1 MTERA
6 KLYPVTNTGAL
17 ARGIER
23 RNRVRR
29 GSERAKLGLLDGC
42 GSGLAEA
49 EFCCAAAAWLFM
61 ANARKVEE
69 VGLENSTKD
78 VPLRDLEGISELEF
92 SRARKGREPEGSRLD
107 RGWIS
112 YGWLL
117 WEKRRLFY
125 VVAVRALILGT
136 LIAFLIPPRYE
147 STANIMPPEQGDR
160 GALLSLLAG
169 RAGGTEGAAGL
180 ASLAGSVLGVSS
192 TGALFVDLTHS
203 RTVEDRIIDKF
214 GLQKAYGTS
223 YRQDARKMLEER
235 TAVGQDRK
243 SGVISIQVTDTSP
256 QRAREVAQAYVDELD
271 RLLSEVST
279 SSARRERIFIEQRL
293 VTVKND
299 LDEAERRFS
308 AFASKNT
315 ALDIKEQAKAEVG
328 AAAVLQGQL
337 IAAESELQGLQ
348 QIYTP
353 GNVRVRS
360 LRARV
365 DELKRQLDKIAG
377 TDASLAADGAG
388 SPQDSY
394 PSIRRLP
401 LLGVEWADLYRRTKI
416 QETVYELLNQQYEL
430 TRMQEA
436 KEIPTIRVID
446 SANLPE
452 KKSWPPRLLIMVMVT
467 AGALVVT
474 AIWIVGSDRWERID
488 RHSPGKVFAMHIWG
502 RSRQGLRDASV
513 RFHLDKFAG
522 FLTRFRRRRD
532 K

>member
-1 MTERA
+1 
-6 KLYPVTNTGAL
+6 
-17 ARGIER
+17 
-23 RNRVRR
+23 
-29 GSERAKLGLLDGC
+29 
-42 GSGLAEA
+42 
-49 EFCCAAAAWLFM
+49 
-61 ANARKVEE
+61 
-69 VGLENSTKD
+69 
-78 VPLRDLEGISELEF
+78 
-92 SRARKGREPEGSRLD
+92 
-107 RGWIS
+107 
-112 YGWLL
+112 
-117 WEKRRLFY
+117 
-125 VVAVRALILGT
+125 
-136 LIAFLIPPRYE
+136 
-147 STANIMPPEQGDR
+147 
-160 GALLSLLAG
+160 
-169 RAGGTEGAAGL
+169 
-180 ASLAGSVLGVSS
+180 
-192 TGALFVDLTHS
+192 
-203 RTVEDRIIDKF
+203 VEDRIIDRF
-214 GLQKAYGTS
+214 GLQKVYGAR
-223 YRQDARKMLEER
+223 YRQDARKMLEQL
-235 TAVGQDRK
+235 TAIGQDRK

-256 QRAREVAQAYVDELD
+256 QRAREVAQAYVEELD

-293 VTVKND
+293 LTVKSD
-299 LDEAERRFS
+299 LDDAEKRFS

-360 LRARV
+360 PARV

-416 QETVYELLNQQYEL
+416 QETVYELLKQQYEL

-452 KKSWPPRLLIMVMVT
+452 K
-467 AGALVVT
+467 
-474 AIWIVGSDRWERID
+474 IVAAQTVD
-488 RHSPGKVFAMHIWG
+488 H
-502 RSRQGLRDASV
+502 
-513 RFHLDKFAG
+513 
-522 FLTRFRRRRD
+522 
-532 K
+532 